1 MASSGVSK
9 VVTART
15 GPKTSSRARRLEGST
30 FVKTVGSTN
39 HPPLSTRTRLPP
51 MAHVEPAAC
60 ASAMWPSTLSMWA
73 SSIMAPTVV
82 SGTRGSPTTQS
93 RLRSAM
99 RSMSSSRTE
108 CWTMSRE
115 LALQFWPPFQKI
127 PSQIPVAAASRSSA
141 SAMTM
146 TGLLPPHS
154 SSTSLRLESAE

>member
-1 MASSGVSK
+1 
-9 VVTART
+9 
-15 GPKTSSRARRLEGST
+15 
-30 FVKTVGSTN
+30 
-39 HPPLSTRTRLPP
+39 
-51 MAHVEPAAC
+51 
-60 ASAMWPSTLSMWA
+60 
-73 SSIMAPTVV
+73 MAPTVV